1 MKRLFAVV
9 APGLEAAALAELRAA
24 GFAAVEP
31 VPGGA
36 TFDGDPLRANRVL
49 AIPSRILQR
58 VARYDARTFDALV
71 AGAAAVDWTPFGGL
85 TPEVTCRKSRL
96 YHSGAVAE
104 RLAAVVPPG
113 PGGLYVRLYRDRC
126 TLSVDTSGELL
137 HRRGWRP
144 ETGAAPLRETLAAGI
159 LRLAGWTP
167 GEALY
172 DPMCGSGTLLIE
184 AAVAAAGL
192 APGRLRGFACERWCP
207 PAEVP
212 RAAPV
217 PTVIAGGDRSAAA
230 VEAAKR
236 NAERAGVEIAVEAID
251 ARHAEAP
258 APRGLVVCNP
268 PYGRRA
274 RLGDAY
280 RVLGERLTGDL
291 ATWRAAILCPDPA
304 AARALRRDAV
314 ESFPLHNGGLKVS
327 LVVARA
333 SR

>member
-1 MKRLFAVV
+1 MTRLFAVV
-9 APGLEAAALAELRAA
+9 APGLEAAAIAELHAA
-24 GFAAVEP
+24 GFTAVEA

-58 VARYDARTFDALV
+58 VARYEARTFDALV
-71 AGAAAVDWTPFGGL
+71 AGAAAVDWTPYGGL

-192 APGRLRGFACERWCP
+192 APGRLRPFACERWCP
-207 PAEVP
+207 PAEIP
-212 RAAPV
+212 RAPAV

-230 VEAAKR
+230 VEAARR
-236 NAERAGVEIAVEAID
+236 NAERAGVEIAVDVID
-251 ARHAEAP
+251 ARHATAP
-258 APRGLVVCNP
+258 ASRGLVVCNP

-274 RLGDAY
+274 RLGDAF
-280 RVLGERLTGDL
+280 RVLADRLTGDL
-291 ATWRAAILCPDPA
+291 ATWRTAILCPDPA
-304 AARALRRDAV
+304 AVRALARSAEQV
-314 ESFPLHNGGLKVS
+314 FPLRNGGLKVS
-327 LVVARA
+327 LVISAGIR
-333 SR
+333 